1 MESNQGKQLHLDVDF
16 ETARALHRIVRAMN
30 DGECPKCHALIE
42 DYHMRKTIPSIASP
56 KYTETMICP
65 KCGFTVTGEEA
76 EAAIKAFAPVMDRN
90 LEVFEQWRKTRA
102 TNGQN

>member
-1 MESNQGKQLHLDVDF
+1 MNNLYLDVDF

-42 DYHMRKTIPSIASP
+42 DYHMRKKAPIIASP

-65 KCGFTVTGEEA
+65 NCGFMITGEEA
-76 EAAIKAFAPVMDRN
+76 KAAIEAFAPIMERN
-90 LEVFEQWRKTRA
+90 LEIFEQWRKTRKHA
-102 TNGQN
+102 